1 MDFLNNLDTGMQF
14 LHRYFLSKCD
24 IAQQNEII
32 ICLVCIKYFH
42 RLLRKVLEK
51 QMQYI
56 YNGDR
61 YKKYIQDQI

>member
-14 LHRYFLSKCD
+14 LHRYLLSKCD

-32 ICLVCIKYFH
+32 ICLV
-42 RLLRKVLEK
+42 RKSVSTYCWDP
-51 QMQYI
+51 M

-61 YKKYIQDQI
+61 NKK